1 MIRSALVAITVVIV
15 IYASLQWMT
24 AQHRAT
30 LMAGFDML
38 YEKLAAD
45 EAAKIIFEPQYTKQD
60 VDA

>member
-1 MIRSALVAITVVIV
+1 MRPALVAITTAIA
-15 IYASLQWMT
+15 IYAGLQWIT
-24 AQHRAT
+24 VQHRAT
-30 LMAGFDML
+30 LMAGFDTL